1 MPSLPRIFTPRR
13 RRPEE
18 PALAGPLAI
27 LFWCAC
33 GITAVP
39 LAGMFS
45 LVAAIGP
52 AGALSAVVDSLSG
65 QSMAAQ
71 ILRLGLIPQ
80 LALFLWSLSFVILT
94 VQRSAHALTLSP
106 LLLAAWAL
114 VTALCQFGIRNA
126 MAVDGLTI
134 GDLVALLPGILV
146 QTAGAAA
153 FWGYLR
159 EGERPRRYFSR
170 GGALPVPTPRV

>member
-1 MPSLPRIFTPRR
+1 MASFPRLFRPRK
-13 RRPEE
+13 RRPDE
-18 PALAGPLAI
+18 PALTGLLAI

-39 LAGMFS
+39 LAGIFS
-45 LVAAIGP
+45 LIAAIGP
-52 AGALSAVVDSLSG
+52 VGAFSAVVDSLSG
-65 QSMAAQ
+65 PSMASQ

-94 VQRSAHALTLSP
+94 VQRSVHALTVSP
-106 LLLAAWAL
+106 WLLATWAV

-126 MAVDGLTI
+126 TAVDGLTV
-134 GDLVALLPGILV
+134 GDLAALLPGILV

-170 GGALPVPTPRV
+170 GAAVPVPTPRA

>member
-13 RRPEE
+13 RPDE

-39 LAGMFS
+39 LAGIFS
-45 LVAAIGP
+45 LIAALGP
-52 AGALSAVVDSLSG
+52 AGAVSAVVDSLSG

-94 VQRSAHALTLSP
+94 VQRSAHALTVSP
-106 LLLAAWAL
+106 WLLATWAV

-126 MAVDGLTI
+126 MAVDGLTV
-134 GDLVALLPGILV
+134 GDLAALLPGILV

-170 GGALPVPTPRV
+170 GAAVRVPTPKA